1 VWATV
6 NQLAA
11 HEPNS
16 ITDGPFGSK
25 LKTAHYTDTG
35 PRVIRLQ
42 NIGDGIFN
50 NEEAHISQEHFE
62 TLQRHQIFAGD
73 VVIAALGAT
82 LPRACIIP
90 EYVGPAIVKADCI
103 RFRPQA
109 ELADARYLNAA
120 LNSDILKRI
129 AAKIVHGIGRPRLN
143 QQEIKSLPIPLPPLA
158 EQQRIVAEVERRL
171 SVVEGVA
178 AAIEANLKRA
188 ERLRQAI
195 LKRAFA
201 GRLVPQ
207 DPADEPASVVLAR
220 IRAAKSGGKRGRQL
234 ELPGV

>member
-1 VWATV
+1 MARDCPTLCGRGWMTPLTPHGGDRGEASLPELPVGWVWATV

-62 TLQRHQIFAGD
+62 TLQRHQIFAED
-73 VVIAALGAT
+73 VVIAALGVT

-103 RFRPQA
+103 RFRPHP
-109 ELADARYLNAA
+109 ELADARYMNAA

-143 QQEIKSLPIPLPPLA
+143 QQEIKSLPIPLPPWP
-158 EQQRIVAEVERRL
+158 
-171 SVVEGVA
+171 SSG
-178 AAIEANLKRA
+178 
-188 ERLRQAI
+188 
-195 LKRAFA
+195 
-201 GRLVPQ
+201 
-207 DPADEPASVVLAR
+207 ASWPR
-220 IRAAKSGGKRGRQL
+220 SSGGCRWWRR
-234 ELPGV
+234 